1 MMTMRT
7 YTELSKL
14 KTFEERFEYLKL
26 NGIVSERTFGGS
38 RWMNQMFYQQIP
50 EWKEARRKVI
60 VRDLGCELGLDG
72 YPIKGRII
80 VHHMN
85 PITKDDI
92 SGRSELVLD
101 PEYLICVSQTLHD
114 AIHYGNAEL
123 LPKKYEERK
132 PGDTCPWKQLK

>member
-1 MMTMRT
+1 MRT

-26 NGIVSERTFGGS
+26 GGTVGGRTFGGD
-38 RWMNQMFYQQIP
+38 RWMNQIFYQRLP

-60 VRDLGCELGLDG
+60 VRDLGCELGLSD

-85 PITKDDI
+85 PLTKEDI
-92 SGRSELVLD
+92 SERSEIVLD
-101 PEYLICVSQTLHD
+101 PEYLICVSQLTHD
-114 AIHYGNAEL
+114 AIHYGDANL

-132 PGDTCPWKQLK
+132 PGDTCPWKTTFSGA

>member
-1 MMTMRT
+1 MMRT

-26 NGIVSERTFGGS
+26 NGVVSERTFGGS

-123 LPKKYEERK
+123 LSKKYEERK
-132 PGDTCPWKQLK
+132 PGDTCPWKKLK